1 MPFFLF
7 YHFHFFFFQAML
19 TPEMII
25 TQDLI
30 MFSLPSI
37 GITSNIHKVLNITL
51 ILNTLHILH
60 TPNTLNMSSL
70 SVLNIPI
77 SSSPLTPERA
87 PVTSGLS

>member
-1 MPFFLF
+1 MPFSIF
-7 YHFHFFFFQAML
+7 HFHFFFFQAML

-25 TQDLI
+25 TRVLI